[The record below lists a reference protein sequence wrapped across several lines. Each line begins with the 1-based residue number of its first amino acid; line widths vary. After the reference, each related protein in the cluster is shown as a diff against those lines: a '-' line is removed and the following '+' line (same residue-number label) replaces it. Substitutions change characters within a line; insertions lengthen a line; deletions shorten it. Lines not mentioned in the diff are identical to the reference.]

1 MVRISVMGNIRVFF
15 FASCIRSKG
24 IFRVVFRFCIR
35 AVLDFFKG
43 NLNCCFGSVYLWN
56 ELIVM
61 FSNLT

>member
-35 AVLDFFKG
+35 AVLEFFKREFK
-43 NLNCCFGSVYLWN
+43 LLFWFGLFI
-56 ELIVM
+56 E
-61 FSNLT
+61 